1 MNALA
6 RRLGPLPAWAWLAF
20 AAVAGVVYLRSRGS
34 SSTPTSPAG
43 DAGTPQLVAGDTSSS
58 ADTGAAGISPLDL
71 AALLQGELSPFQ
83 QLLNTIYSGGQ
94 GSGSMQQA
102 ASSQGASTGFE
113 SQAGG
118 TASPF
123 VSQTQG
129 FSSTGGSS
137 STPASSGVQGFQSP
151 TSQLGPGAVDVGG
164 GGSLAGVTSSTGIG
178 TAVASSGSVAPPPAL
193 GHGAVFTG

>member
-20 AAVAGVVYLRSRGS
+20 AAAAGVVYLRSRRS
-34 SSTPTSPAG
+34 SPTPTSASAG
-43 DAGTPQLVAGDTSSS
+43 DAGTPQLVAGDTSSA

-94 GSGSMQQA
+94 GGSQSSAFESA
-102 ASSQGASTGFE
+102 AGSQGASAMPANT
-113 SQAGG
+113 
-118 TASPF
+118 SPF

-129 FSSTGGSS
+129 FPQTSGTV
-137 STPASSGVQGFQSP
+137 STPAISSTQGFQSP

-164 GGSLAGVTSSTGIG
+164 GGSLAGVTSSNVG
-178 TAVASSGSVAPPPAL
+178 TAVASSGSAAPPPAL
-193 GHGAVFTG
+193 AHGAVLTG